1 MKNFKQYIHVFLMTG
16 SLFLAGCG
24 GESKLLAFT
33 PSSLSDCK
41 SAVVTVNWDVRLKY
55 PDIKNVDIFISNG
68 TTENL
73 FAQGDAFGSSITGS
87 WVSPKKP
94 LFIIK
99 NRDNSQVLEKAYV
112 EGPDCK

>member
-1 MKNFKQYIHVFLMTG
+1 MSSPST
-16 SLFLAGCG
+16 
-24 GESKLLAFT
+24 LLASNMINENYIIQFGKYK
-33 PSSLSDCK
+33 SKNIVDISDLNPNYC
-41 SAVVTVNWDVRLKY
+41 NWLLKQPLLNKY